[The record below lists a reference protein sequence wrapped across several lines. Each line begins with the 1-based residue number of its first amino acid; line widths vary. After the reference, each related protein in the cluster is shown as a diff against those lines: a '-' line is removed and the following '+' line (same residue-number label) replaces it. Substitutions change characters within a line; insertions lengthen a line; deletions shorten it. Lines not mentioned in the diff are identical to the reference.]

1 MDSSS
6 ENDLNDAKNGTEGF
20 PSYDDI
26 IFLSIGLVILALFLI
41 GLVIIN
47 PNMIIKFN

>member
-6 ENDLNDAKNGTEGF
+6 ENDLNDAKNGTKGF
-20 PSYDDI
+20 ATNNDI
-26 IFLSIGLVILALFLI
+26 IFLSIGLVILGLFLI

-47 PNMIIKFN
+47 PNMIFKFN